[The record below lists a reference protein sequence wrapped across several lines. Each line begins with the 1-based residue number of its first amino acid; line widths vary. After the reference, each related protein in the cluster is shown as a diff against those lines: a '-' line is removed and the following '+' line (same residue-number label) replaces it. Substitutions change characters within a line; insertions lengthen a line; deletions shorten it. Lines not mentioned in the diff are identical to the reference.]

1 MRKSELAIQLLS
13 EIEKL
18 FPEAITELSN
28 WSTPFQ
34 FLVCIILSAQTTD
47 KQVNKVT
54 EKLFKQYPD
63 AKSFAKAKLEEV
75 QDTLGG
81 INYYKTK
88 SKHIIEIAE
97 ILKEKYSG
105 EPPRDLKK
113 LQGLPGV
120 GYKTANVFLNDLYH
134 ENQGIAVDTH
144 VMRVAKAYG
153 LSKGSDSTKVAHD
166 LEKLYPKKD
175 WYKVNSNFVLY
186 GRYILKARKPDWER
200 VVLKEEIKKSYY
212 DRVEGVL
219 R

>member
-1 MRKSELAIQLLS
+1 MNKKQLAIQLLS

-18 FPEAITELSN
+18 FPEATTELSN

-34 FLVCIILSAQTTD
+34 FLICILLSAQTTD

-54 EKLFKQYPD
+54 GKLFKKYPD
-63 AKSFAKAKLEEV
+63 AKSLSKANLEEV
-75 QDTLGG
+75 QNTLGG
-81 INYYKTK
+81 INYFKTK
-88 SKHIIEIAE
+88 SRHIIESSK
-97 ILKEKYSG
+97 ILVDKYSG
-105 EPPRDLKK
+105 KPPRDLKK
-113 LQGLPGV
+113 LQNLPGV

-153 LSKGSDSTKVAHD
+153 LSKGSDPTKVAHD

-175 WYKVNSNFVLY
+175 WYKVNSAFVLY

-200 VVLKEEIKKSYY
+200 VVLKDFI
-212 DRVEGVL
+212 EGL
-219 R
+219 APNRDL